1 MVVFMANQ
9 QTFNDG
15 VLTVYEVGNIAP
27 IGDRPK
33 EGLIQKFS
41 SLPYEEK
48 TVGVTRFIANKQ
60 DQSII
65 EQLLRIP
72 RVNGIAREDVV
83 IPIDGEQYYIKQVQ
97 SVNDVEPR
105 CLALSLEKVVTK
117 YDIKGD

>member
-1 MVVFMANQ
+1 MKKPLT

-27 IGDRPK
+27 MGDRPK

-41 SLPYEEK
+41 NTLPYEER

-60 DQSII
+60 EQSTI

-72 RVNGIAREDVV
+72 RVSGIARENIV
-83 IPIDGEQYYIKQVQ
+83 IPIDGEQYRIKQVQ
-97 SVNDVEPR
+97 SINDVEPR
-105 CLALSLEKVVTK
+105 CLDLSLERVDTA
-117 YDIKGD
+117 YELAGD

>member
-1 MVVFMANQ
+1 MKPIT

-15 VLTVYEVGNIAP
+15 VLTVYKVGNIAP

-33 EGLIQKFS
+33 EGLILKFEN
-41 SLPYEEK
+41 SLSYEER

-72 RVNGIAREDVV
+72 RVSGIAREDVV
-83 IPIDGEQYYIKQVQ
+83 IPIDGEQYRIKQMQ
-97 SVNDVEPR
+97 SINDVEPR
-105 CLALSLEKVVTK
+105 CLDLSLEKVVTK